1 MPHMFPINA
10 DLSGDFPSSEFYSN
24 IEEHRIKIMLRRAG
38 CDGGT
43 LRTPM
48 SIEYSTVKGY
58 GD

>member
-1 MPHMFPINA
+1 MFPINA